1 MRSNRR
7 NWIKVDIEDSEGRDV
22 RVDVNFQI
30 CPAEPGV
37 GIMHPYAEIVACEIE
52 GMPWVPD
59 ESELESL
66 YDELDREVFNG

>member
-1 MRSNRR
+1 
-7 NWIKVDIEDSEGRDV
+7 
-22 RVDVNFQI
+22 
-30 CPAEPGV
+30 
-37 GIMHPYAEIVACEIE
+37 MHPYAEIVACEIE